1 MVGSDFEISRTC
13 GKYRGHCELAR
24 TCKIAGVAPRD
35 ADTPEAVSL
44 RSECS
49 GFILQDQ
56 IVKLYKTDFE
66 GDTSCDFCHH
76 SELART
82 KFVLAISIL
91 FQEHT
96 KLCLLRLESYSK
108 HHRNILYELQPFIRK
123 RDCCISSKITKYR
136 GHKLTRTR
144 CPR

>member
-1 MVGSDFEISRTC
+1 MSEVCIALVGSDFEISRTC
-13 GKYRGHCELAR
+13 EKYRGHYELTR
-24 TCKIAGVAPRD
+24 TCKIASVAPRD

-96 KLCLLRLESYSK
+96 VGVK
-108 HHRNILYELQPFIRK
+108 NK
-123 RDCCISSKITKYR
+123 RPPHGDLVRSRPSAQSCFGGPENY
-136 GHKLTRTR
+136 L
-144 CPR
+144 

>member
-1 MVGSDFEISRTC
+1 M
-13 GKYRGHCELAR
+13 
-24 TCKIAGVAPRD
+24 APRD

-82 KFVLAISIL
+82 KFVLAISIS

-96 KLCLLRLESYSK
+96 KLCLLRLESCSK
-108 HHRNILYELQPFIRK
+108 HHTN
-123 RDCCISSKITKYR
+123 
-136 GHKLTRTR
+136 TRVRATTIHTVTVKN
-144 CPR
+144 

>member
-1 MVGSDFEISRTC
+1 MSEVCIALVGSDFGISRTC
-13 GKYRGHCELAR
+13 EKYRGHYELTR
-24 TCKIAGVAPRD
+24 TCKIASVAPRD
-35 ADTPEAVSL
+35 AGTPEAVSL

-82 KFVLAISIL
+82 KFVLAISIS

-108 HHRNILYELQPFIRK
+108 HHTN
-123 RDCCISSKITKYR
+123 
-136 GHKLTRTR
+136 TRVRATTIHTEEGLLHLE
-144 CPR
+144 

>member
-1 MVGSDFEISRTC
+1 MSEVCIVLVGSDLEISRTC
-13 GKYRGHCELAR
+13 GKYRGHYELAR
-24 TCKIAGVAPRD
+24 TCKIASVAPRD

-49 GFILQDQ
+49 GFVLQDQ

-82 KFVLAISIL
+82 KCVLAISIS

-96 KLCLLRLESYSK
+96 KLCLLRLESYCK
-108 HHRNILYELQPFIRK
+108 HHTNTLVRATTVHTEEVLLHLE
-123 RDCCISSKITKYR
+123 
-136 GHKLTRTR
+136 
-144 CPR
+144 